1 MGIDAYRDALAG
13 FLAADGAAMMPAV
26 SDDAERPAAMAG
38 HEPWDYYGA
47 KRSTSPHWVN
57 EVTVHSLY
65 ELMTLDVV
73 WAADLLE
80 RTPLRSCTARPTR
93 TAARPQRAVR
103 RGGDARGAPGLTGAP
118 LAERGTAPSSTC
130 GEMRSIHLR

>member
-73 WAADLLE
+73 WR
-80 RTPLRSCTARPTR
+80 RTSSSGRPCDRARHDRRVLQPGRSAPYVAEATR
-93 TAARPQRAVR
+93 
-103 RGGDARGAPGLTGAP
+103 
-118 LAERGTAPSSTC
+118 E
-130 GEMRSIHLR
+130 EHLG